1 MGRVFPSKSCSCDSA
16 DLSRLPSSSL
26 LFSSCAEITLIKGK
40 IEEIE
45 LPVKEVDIIVSEVS
59 PPSIP
64 LPTAHSPTT

>member
-1 MGRVFPSKSCSCDSA
+1 MTLTLLIFP
-16 DLSRLPSSSL
+16 LPRL

-59 PPSIP
+59 PNCTCH
-64 LPTAHSPTT
+64 PTIHQQPQTNSRL